1 LCIDCISIL
10 AVGGA
15 RLKEASM
22 INKSLLCLGYVI
34 NALVDRENGKERHVP
49 FRDSKVRHDICIVLH
64 FNHILQISTHYGSI
78 SNFAN
83 HDITSLLFF

>member
-1 LCIDCISIL
+1 MMPFFIL
-10 AVGGA
+10 ITDTFGA

-49 FRDSKVRHDICIVLH
+49 FRDSKVSIDINL
-64 FNHILQISTHYGSI
+64 
-78 SNFAN
+78 
-83 HDITSLLFF
+83 